1 MIVMTDHRPPASI
14 IFNSLIGGQ
23 KRLEFGLHRLS

>member
-23 KRLEFGLHRLS
+23 KRLELASTA